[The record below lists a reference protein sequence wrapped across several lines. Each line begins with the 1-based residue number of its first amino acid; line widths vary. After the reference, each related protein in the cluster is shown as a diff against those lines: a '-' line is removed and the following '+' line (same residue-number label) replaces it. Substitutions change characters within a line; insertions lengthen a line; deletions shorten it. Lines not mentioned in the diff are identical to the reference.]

1 MCAAFVSEV
10 WVYVF
15 EIGDKI
21 VHPMHGAGVIENIVT
36 QKIEGTSR
44 EYYVVKMPLGGMMV
58 MIPISNSDEIGVRA
72 IIDSTRA
79 GEIIDSLPGIEIDH
93 NQNWNRR
100 YRENMLRIRSGDLTE
115 VCKVVKSL
123 MIRER
128 QRGLS
133 TGERRMLH
141 SAKQILISEITLAR
155 SATYE
160 DIEAQIDAQLA

>member
-1 MCAAFVSEV
+1 M
-10 WVYVF
+10 F

>member
-1 MCAAFVSEV
+1 M
-10 WVYVF
+10 F

-21 VHPMHGAGVIENIVT
+21 VHPMHGAGVIENIIT
-36 QKIEGTSR
+36 QKVEGTSR
-44 EYYVVKMPLGGMMV
+44 EYYVVKIPLGGMMV

-79 GEIIDSLPGIEIDH
+79 GEIIESLPAIEIEQ

-123 MIRER
+123 MARER

-141 SAKQILISEITLAR
+141 SAKQILISEITLAQ

-160 DIEAQIDAQLA
+160 DVEARIDAQLA

>member
-1 MCAAFVSEV
+1 M
-10 WVYVF
+10 F

-21 VHPMHGAGVIENIVT
+21 VHPMHGAGVIENIIT
-36 QKIEGTSR
+36 QKVDGTSR
-44 EYYVVKMPLGGMMV
+44 EYYVVKMPQGGMIV
-58 MIPISNSDEIGVRA
+58 MIPISNIREIGVRA
-72 IIDSTRA
+72 VIDSQRA
-79 GEIIDSLPGIEIDH
+79 CEILDSLPEIEIDQ

-123 MIRER
+123 MVRER

-141 SAKQILISEITLAR
+141 SAKQILISEITLAQ

-160 DIEAQIDAQLA
+160 DIEAQVDQQLALA